1 MILIGISTEDA
12 NNKIIHQK
20 KHNAYICKKNKTLLI
35 IILRKSSRS
44 HLLSIY
50 KKRPLDN
57 L

>member
-35 IILRKSSRS
+35 IILRGNPQEVTCFPY
-44 HLLSIY
+44 I
-50 KKRPLDN
+50 KKGL
-57 L
+57 